1 MHNQELNRPQGRSK
15 QKPARACR
23 NQARHGF
30 RFGRFRP
37 MSQVTS
43 RCDRSKA
50 YRRLH
55 QPRSFSSSENALD
68 ELNDLWGEL
77 ASLDHEWFRPMEV
90 PYGPQRLDD
99 SFSDVQTYRRPT
111 PREAN
116 SLRFEIQLWAS
127 VDVRRPVCAQVAD
140 SLRRMARFLAE
151 QAAKAEQANAAHLE
165 NGGAA

>member
-1 MHNQELNRPQGRSK
+1 
-15 QKPARACR
+15 
-23 NQARHGF
+23 
-30 RFGRFRP
+30 

-43 RCDRSKA
+43 RCASSKA

-55 QPRSFSSSENALD
+55 QPRSVSSSENAQD

-77 ASLDHEWFRPMEV
+77 AGPAHEWFRPMEV
-90 PYGPQRLDD
+90 PYRPQRLDD
-99 SFSDVQTYRRPT
+99 SFSDVQTYRRPA

-151 QAAKAEQANAAHLE
+151 QAAKAEQANASGLDKEGVACAHLS
-165 NGGAA
+165 